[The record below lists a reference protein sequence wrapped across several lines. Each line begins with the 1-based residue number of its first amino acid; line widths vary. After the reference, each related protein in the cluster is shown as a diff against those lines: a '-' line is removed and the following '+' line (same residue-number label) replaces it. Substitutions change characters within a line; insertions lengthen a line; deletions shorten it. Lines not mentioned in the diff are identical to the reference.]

1 LNRQD
6 AKSAKGERTQRTE
19 SELDQRSEIRI
30 RIRIRI
36 SISISREKF
45 TGRRE
50 EGKSSSCLPI
60 FL

>member
-36 SISISREKF
+36 SREKF